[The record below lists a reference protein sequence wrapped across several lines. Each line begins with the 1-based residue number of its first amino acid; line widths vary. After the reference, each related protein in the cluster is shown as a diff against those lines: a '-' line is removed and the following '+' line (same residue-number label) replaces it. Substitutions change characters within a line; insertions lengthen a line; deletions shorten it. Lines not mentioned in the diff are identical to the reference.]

1 MTTVVLLR
9 HGETDWNRNRR
20 IQGWAASPLND
31 RGREQARAAGRYLA
45 ENYDLDRIVA
55 SDLRRTRET
64 TAHLRSNGTFP
75 EPEFT
80 KGWRERSFGA
90 HEGLS
95 YERVFGE
102 FPEHNASEGMIGLES
117 TPQRGESL
125 LEARERVMAAWNDLL
140 ATADP
145 DDEVLV
151 VTHGGPIYLM
161 LAAVQ
166 GLDLP
171 TALTHFTQDNCA
183 INELHHDHDTGE
195 TELHQENF
203 CEYRPDELEPE
214 T

>member
-1 MTTVVLLR
+1 M
-9 HGETDWNRNRR
+9 
-20 IQGWAASPLND
+20 
-31 RGREQARAAGRYLA
+31 
-45 ENYDLDRIVA
+45 
-55 SDLRRTRET
+55 
-64 TAHLRSNGTFP
+64 
-75 EPEFT
+75 
-80 KGWRERSFGA
+80 
-90 HEGLS
+90 S